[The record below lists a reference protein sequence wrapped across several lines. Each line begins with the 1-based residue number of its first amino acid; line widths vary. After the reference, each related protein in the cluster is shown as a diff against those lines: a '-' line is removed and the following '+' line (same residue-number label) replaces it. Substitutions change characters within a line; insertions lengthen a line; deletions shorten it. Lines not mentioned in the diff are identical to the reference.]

1 MLAYF
6 EIKRAELEEE
16 IADCEKVL
24 ERAKSR
30 LELFDEIVADAKAY
44 AEEIAEE
51 TETATEEAT
60 ETVGQTL
67 PWES

>member
-6 EIKRAELEEE
+6 EDKRAELVEE

-24 ERAKSR
+24 ERAKSK
-30 LELFDEIVADAKAY
+30 LELFDEIIADAKAY
-44 AEEIAEE
+44 AEEMTEE

-60 ETVGQTL
+60 EVEITHTGYI
-67 PWES
+67 E